1 MSPNVTRKMSPN
13 FIGQSGTPEQGGWL
27 HKNMNS
33 STSPSRGRLRSNRF
47 GDKTFLST
55 IFCDNFLS
63 TFLSPKISAP
73 PEKHISSQLSCQ
85 PELPVKMNQSSS
97 KQNHLP
103 RSPKP
108 SHDKLPSENLKNF
121 ENSKNSENFDHT
133 RERDVTSVTGFG
145 GVEYKTKSRDESSS
159 ASLSDHSLVNVATE
173 RSKEPTSNE
182 VTPVKTFVHH
192 YSEVNDKL

>member
-1 MSPNVTRKMSPN
+1 
-13 FIGQSGTPEQGGWL
+13 
-27 HKNMNS
+27 
-33 STSPSRGRLRSNRF
+33 
-47 GDKTFLST
+47 
-55 IFCDNFLS
+55 
-63 TFLSPKISAP
+63 
-73 PEKHISSQLSCQ
+73 
-85 PELPVKMNQSSS
+85 MNQSSS

-103 RSPKP
+103 RNISPKP
-108 SHDKLPSENLKNF
+108 SHDKLPKENLQNF

-133 RERDVTSVTGFG
+133 REREVTSVTGFG
-145 GVEYKTKSRDESSS
+145 GVEYKTKSRDESSSS